1 MMRPSRA
8 VPDGIPWS
16 ARARIS
22 RDSMALKS
30 TIFKAELSVSD
41 MDRPYYGSHT
51 LTIAQHPSENDAR
64 MMVRLLAFACE
75 ASESLTFTR
84 GLDEP
89 DEPDLWDKTLTG
101 EIAHWVELGQ
111 PDESRLRRA
120 SSRADRV
127 TVYTYQSASARE
139 WWKGMAGKA
148 SKLRNVTIY
157 NVPSEAVEA
166 LAGMA
171 QRAMRLSVTIQDA
184 EIWVSDDDHNVQL
197 TLDVLQRAAG

>member
-1 MMRPSRA
+1 
-8 VPDGIPWS
+8 
-16 ARARIS
+16 
-22 RDSMALKS
+22 MALKS

-41 MDRPYYGSHT
+41 MDRPYYGSHA

-75 ASESLTFTR
+75 ASESLAFTR

-89 DEPDLWDKTLTG
+89 DEPDLWDKNLTG
-101 EIAHWVELGQ
+101 EIEHWVELGQ
-111 PDESRLRRA
+111 PDEARLRRA
-120 SSRADRV
+120 SARSGRV

-157 NVPSEAVEA
+157 NVPSEAVDA
-166 LAGMA
+166 LAGLA
-171 QRAMRLSVTIQDA
+171 QRAMRLSVTIQDG

>member
-1 MMRPSRA
+1 
-8 VPDGIPWS
+8 
-16 ARARIS
+16 
-22 RDSMALKS
+22 MALKS

-75 ASESLTFTR
+75 ATETLAFTR

-101 EIAHWVELGQ
+101 DISHWVDLGQ
-111 PDESRLRRA
+111 PDESRLKRA
-120 SSRADRV
+120 AARADRV

-139 WWKGMAGKA
+139 WWKGMSGKA

-166 LAGMA
+166 LAQMA
-171 QRAMRLSVTIQDA
+171 QRAMRLSVTIQDGD
-184 EIWVSDDDHNVQL
+184 IWVSDDDHNVQI
-197 TLDVLQRAAG
+197 TREVLQRADD

>member
-8 VPDGIPWS
+8 VPDGIPGP

-111 PDESRLRRA
+111 PDEARLRRA

-166 LAGMA
+166 LAGTA

>member
-8 VPDGIPWS
+8 VPNGIPWP

-111 PDESRLRRA
+111 PDEARLRRA

>member
-1 MMRPSRA
+1 
-8 VPDGIPWS
+8 
-16 ARARIS
+16 
-22 RDSMALKS
+22 MALKS

-41 MDRPYYGSHT
+41 MDRPYYGSHA

-64 MMVRLLAFACE
+64 MMIRVLAFACE
-75 ASESLTFTR
+75 ATESLAFTR

-89 DEPDLWDKTLTG
+89 DEPDLWDKALTG
-101 EIAHWVELGQ
+101 DILHWIDLGQ
-111 PDESRLRRA
+111 PDEARLKRA
-120 SSRADRV
+120 AARAARV

-157 NVPSEAVEA
+157 NVPQEAVDA
-166 LAGMA
+166 LAGLA
-171 QRAMRLSVTIQDA
+171 RRAMRLSVTIQDG

-197 TLDVLQRAAG
+197 TLDVLQRAD

>member
-1 MMRPSRA
+1 
-8 VPDGIPWS
+8 
-16 ARARIS
+16 
-22 RDSMALKS
+22 MALKS

-41 MDRPYYGSHT
+41 MDRPYYGTHA

-75 ASESLTFTR
+75 ASETLAFTR

-101 EIAHWVELGQ
+101 EIEHWVELGQ
-111 PDESRLRRA
+111 PDEARLKRAAARA
-120 SSRADRV
+120 SRV
-127 TVYTYQSASARE
+127 TVYTYNPASARE

-157 NVPSEAVEA
+157 NVPGDAVEA

-171 QRAMRLSVTIQDA
+171 QRAMRLSVTIQDG

-197 TLDVLQRAAG
+197 TLDVLQRAAN

>member
-1 MMRPSRA
+1 
-8 VPDGIPWS
+8 
-16 ARARIS
+16 
-22 RDSMALKS
+22 MALKS